1 MNPKKIFLFI
11 VLLSIILLPATIEAQ
26 GLVPCNGPDCTIN
39 SFFTLLGNIYHFIV
53 IQIATPLAIIALI
66 VGGIM
71 LMLSAGNPNLA
82 GLGKKIL
89 YSAIIGLA
97 LVFCSW
103 LIIDFIL
110 KAIGY
115 TGNWSII

>member
-1 MNPKKIFLFI
+1 MKKIFLTPA
-11 VLLSIILLPATIEAQ
+11 LLSTIFAPVAIKAQ
-26 GLVPCNGPDCTIN
+26 GLVPCNGPNCTIN
-39 SFFTLLGNIYHFIV
+39 SFFTLLGNIYNFIV
-53 IQIATPLAIIALI
+53 IQIATPLAVVALI

-71 LMLSAGNPNLA
+71 LMVSAGNPNLA

-89 YSAIIGLA
+89 YSAIIGLV

-110 KAIGY
+110 KTLGY
-115 TGNWSII
+115 SGSWSTLP